1 MEKEK
6 MELQKGEVYVVNASK
21 IFNYNTEYA
30 KSIEV
35 YDRLTNYDI
44 FNKNNLMKRF
54 EYMGVDINDAY
65 ILVKYLG
72 DEHMITETGI
82 RVNLFFGYDPEMVA
96 RPMSFSDQ
104 NLFLTKEDLHPI
116 SETEYAIAVSRT
128 DARFVGEYLKE
139 LKEYGDKAPSEIEKE
154 ISLATEAAYGYNQ
167 YLDFKNRKTR

>member
-30 KSIEV
+30 KSIGV

-65 ILVKYLG
+65 ILIKYLG
-72 DEHMITETGI
+72 EEHMITEDGI
-82 RVNLFFGYDPEMVA
+82 RVNLFFRYDPEMIK

-104 NLFLTKEDLHPI
+104 NLFITTDDLHLI
-116 SETEYAIAVSRT
+116 SETEYAIALSRT
-128 DARFVGEYLKE
+128 DTRFVGEYLKE
-139 LKEYGDKAPSEIEKE
+139 LKEYADKTPIEIEKE
-154 ISLATEAAYGYNQ
+154 IKLETDAAYGYNQ
-167 YLDFKNRKTR
+167 YLDYKNKKTR